1 MNWTGI
7 MFDGQY
13 SNSKINLNNETIHHS
28 TILNIFEKY
37 KIPNEIDFLSEDTDY
52 GDYWIVEKILTKY
65 KPKVLLHDV
74 NQQTPDKCVVVEKSD
89 KIIFWDSSNYHG
101 GSVCAFQ
108 CLAKRFHYSM
118 VYCELA
124 GVNCF
129 WIRNDLIKNNL
140 GLNTNLLQSILTPQ
154 FLYKQPRFI
163 YEDTNKDW
171 VHVSC

>member
-1 MNWTGI
+1 
-7 MFDGQY
+7 
-13 SNSKINLNNETIHHS
+13 
-28 TILNIFEKY
+28 
-37 KIPNEIDFLSEDTDY
+37 
-52 GDYWIVEKILTKY
+52 
-65 KPKVLLHDV
+65 
-74 NQQTPDKCVVVEKSD
+74 
-89 KIIFWDSSNYHG
+89 
-101 GSVCAFQ
+101 
-108 CLAKRFHYSM
+108 M